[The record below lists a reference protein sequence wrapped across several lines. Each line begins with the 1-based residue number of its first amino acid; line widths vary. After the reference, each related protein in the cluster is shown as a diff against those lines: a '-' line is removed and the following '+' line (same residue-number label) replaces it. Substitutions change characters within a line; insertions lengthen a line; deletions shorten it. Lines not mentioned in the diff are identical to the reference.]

1 VLFDS
6 AAVGA
11 IVKEKGA
18 VFHVD
23 AVQAAGMDWD
33 SDKAHSAVY
42 DTERT
47 ADLFCAIVN
56 RWHET
61 SNNPGAVSSGVI

>member
-1 VLFDS
+1 VL
-6 AAVGA
+6 AR
-11 IVKEKGA
+11 
-18 VFHVD
+18 

-56 RWHET
+56 RWHES
-61 SNNPGAVSSGVI
+61 SNNPGVLSSGVI